1 MMRQLPLGLGM
12 RPGSHARED
21 LVVGDANAE
30 ALAWIDSWPDWPA
43 PGLLV
48 WGPEGCGKSHLS
60 SIWAARSG
68 AVRLDLP
75 AAIERLQ
82 GVRRPIAVLEDV
94 ERALEAGDEAER
106 MLFHVHNLVAQGGG
120 ALLLTA
126 RLPAA
131 RWSMRLPDLRSR
143 MLALPA
149 IEVTAPDDGML
160 AAVLSKLF
168 ADRQLP
174 PDADVIHFIATRIER
189 RFSVL
194 ARVVETLDRAM
205 LAAQRGLTVPFARDT
220 LRAAGLMD

>member
-1 MMRQLPLGLGM
+1 MTRQLPLRLGA
-12 RPGSHARED
+12 RPESHARED

-43 PGLLV
+43 PGLLI
-48 WGPEGCGKSHLS
+48 WGPEGCGKSHLA

-68 AVRLDLP
+68 AVRVGL
-75 AAIERLQ
+75 AEAIERLH
-82 GVRRPIAVLEDV
+82 GARRPVAVVEDV
-94 ERALEAGDEAER
+94 ERALDGGDAAER
-106 MLFHVHNLVAQGGG
+106 TLFHLHNLVGQGGG

-126 RLPAA
+126 REPAS
-131 RWSMRLPDLRSR
+131 RWPMRLPDLRSR

-149 IEVTAPDDGML
+149 VEVKAPDDGML

-174 PDADVIHFIATRIER
+174 PDADVIHFIAARIER

-194 ARVVETLDRAM
+194 AHVVETLDRAT